1 MITRPRHE
9 VKKISHPLTLAGRI
23 PGVVA
28 TANCP
33 APSPRKYYRTITDE
47 AFIFTDP
54 ATGEIAFSFPTADD
68 RLTCAESVHRFLH
81 HRRGGDGRTLQ
92 ALEGKHAEY
101 QEQFAQHQVEL
112 PEVFTRFGGD
122 PEETLV

>member
-1 MITRPRHE
+1 MRRLYSPTRPP
-9 VKKISHPLTLAGRI
+9 VKSR
-23 PGVVA
+23 
-28 TANCP
+28 
-33 APSPRKYYRTITDE
+33 SR
-47 AFIFTDP
+47 
-54 ATGEIAFSFPTADD
+54 STADD

-81 HRRGGDGRTLQ
+81 HRRGGDGHTLQ

-122 PEETLV
+122 PGDISVDPVAVHEALKPGVHEVPRFSLHDDARSHTT